1 MIFKYFIFNWTLT
14 DMEFR
19 PALANFEGELC

>member
-1 MIFKYFIFNWTLT
+1 MIFKYFVFHWKLI